1 MADAPP
7 ECVICHHEIFD
18 CWCEPRCNLCSRRR
32 SFMMKKGAAFW
43 FEETAPNYAEWLC
56 AGCCDFDPK
65 DPNVKSDKE
74 GYTQWMCNERG
85 EPSKE
90 PESHMQTW
98 PEFCEWGIVIESGKN
113 RETHVPGDPPASTA

>member
-1 MADAPP
+1 
-7 ECVICHHEIFD
+7 
-18 CWCEPRCNLCSRRR
+18 
-32 SFMMKKGAAFW
+32 MMKKGAAFW

-85 EPSKE
+85 KPSKE
-90 PESHMQTW
+90 PQSHMQTW
-98 PEFCEWGIVIESGKN
+98 PEFCEWGIVVESKNRDESSMPRRVMDRMERKN